1 MGTIPPFRFYK
12 GVFELKYKKKIYPLM
27 AVVLVLVLSLP
38 RVAYASDQEEIITYE
53 CVEGNYGAG
62 TVEKMM
68 TCTAFQIP
76 NSMYDYVTN
85 LMQDCPVDYKSY
97 DYYLVTL
104 APNSP
109 ILRVFCFNSP
119 SAICVTY
126 PAEYEDGVSEDSDY
140 SEKDYNLLVSSYE
153 SVVSKVSTASDYDD
167 LYGQSQYIY
176 LTEGTGTYLTRTGAS
191 SSWSISYQDDT
202 FSYSGDSKSYLTLGG
217 AIIDT
222 NLPVYHGY
230 EMNKN
235 GWHGNKTINKAF
247 EVASS
252 CTNLN
257 LSNKRY
263 NGSGYVG
270 GAASYDNTIG
280 FDSFTIEKINH
291 PDCLGGS
298 GALLNWSLTPETLE
312 KINQNWAVRMSFTVN
327 YSICEVEENGLLAD
341 STSFTT
347 GNYYETFNVDINSFV
362 KQNGN
367 YMYSLDNAYENGI
380 ITDGKLSIF
389 LMCMSSNSIEYNY
402 NSSFVGSVLNN
413 FTGDLGMVLD
423 TSSNYFFDYIE
434 IVAEVQLFNESE
446 NILSNSAGGH
456 VELVN
461 GRNSAWCNKV
471 IEDGTGEIL
480 DEDSVVEGNNY
491 YNVETELDSAGNTYY
506 NYYYYDTTNNTVTP
520 SINTGSDKLTLYFA
534 TPLTIEGVSSSGGG
548 SSSSSSNATV
558 GGSGDNVNITIE
570 DDDYTDTALREDLAD
585 GFGLFDDSETE
596 LKADGYLQMAAGFFN
611 NIDPGLG
618 AIIAFGISSS
628 VVIGILRTALRR

>member
-1 MGTIPPFRFYK
+1 
-12 GVFELKYKKKIYPLM
+12 M

-38 RVAYASDQEEIITYE
+38 RVAFASDQEEIITYE

-76 NSMYDYVTN
+76 NSMYEYVTN

-109 ILRVFCFNSP
+109 IIRVFCFNSP

-126 PAEYEDGVSEDSDY
+126 PVEYEDGVSEDSDY
-140 SEKDYNLLVSSYE
+140 SQKDYNLLVSSYE
-153 SVVSKVSTASDYDD
+153 AVVSNVSTASDYDD

-176 LTEGTGTYLTRTGAS
+176 LTEGTGTYLTRSGAS
-191 SSWSISYQDDT
+191 SSWSISYKDDT
-202 FSYSGDSKSYLTLGG
+202 FSYSADSKSYLTLSG

-235 GWHGNKTINKAF
+235 GWYSNKTINKAF
-247 EVASS
+247 EVAST

-257 LSNKRY
+257 LSNRRY

-270 GAASYDNTIG
+270 GAASYAYDLT
-280 FDSFTIEKINH
+280 FDEFLVEKINH
-291 PDCLGGS
+291 PDFLGGS
-298 GALLNWSLTPETLE
+298 GAYITYSMGQKLFDEVYANPEWKLQLDFEISYSLSVT
-312 KINQNWAVRMSFTVN
+312 
-327 YSICEVEENGLLAD
+327 YDGLLKQEVLGGQKVLE
-341 STSFTT
+341 S
-347 GNYYETFNVDINSFV
+347 GIVYYS
-362 KQNGN
+362 
-367 YMYSLDNAYENGI
+367 
-380 ITDGKLSIF
+380 
-389 LMCMSSNSIEYNY
+389 
-402 NSSFVGSVLNN
+402 
-413 FTGDLGMVLD
+413 
-423 TSSNYFFDYIE
+423 
-434 IVAEVQLFNESE
+434 QL
-446 NILSNSAGGH
+446 L
-456 VELVN
+456 
-461 GRNSAWCNKV
+461 
-471 IEDGTGEIL
+471 
-480 DEDSVVEGNNY
+480 
-491 YNVETELDSAGNTYY
+491 ELDSYVVQDGKYLFDVGTVVYEDIENSNPVFAETLSQMMDENYTFDDVLDASLIDCIINWSELFGTDDDKYAFDFIDIKVTGKMVNEENNIVSNSGFRTLELLTGKNSGYVNQYDSETESSVPGESTSNGNFYDVAIETDSGGNTYY

-520 SINTGSDKLTLYFA
+520 SINTGSNELTLYFA

-558 GGSGDNVNITIE
+558 GGSGDNINITIE

-611 NIDPGLG
+611 NIDSGLG
-618 AIIAFGISSS
+618 AIIVFGISSS